1 MKKERFTVRDI
12 QRRACARQ
20 NTGGFAGY
28 EHIQRTVMDLE
39 DFF

>member
-1 MKKERFTVRDI
+1 MKKERFTERDI
-12 QRRACARQ
+12 QRRACAIQ

-28 EHIQRTVMDLE
+28 EHIQRTIMDLE